1 MGEGACEV
9 QKRYLWKKLHAHH
22 VTLTYIHALALKKI
36 HIKEVLMR
44 KFMWLEN
51 SPPHS
56 CITFLMVTPKWF
68 DSKYQSLSKIVPFRI
83 IQGLSLRFHVEGY
96 LPLVGG
102 DLNN

>member
-1 MGEGACEV
+1 MEKIACTP
-9 QKRYLWKKLHAHH
+9 RNPNIYSCTGPKKNSHKGS
-22 VTLTYIHALALKKI
+22 VN
-36 HIKEVLMR
+36 EVLIY
-44 KFMWLEN
+44 
-51 SPPHS
+51 